1 MEFILNNIAAYLIV
15 IGACRFAIYW
25 IGIVTEKF
33 INFLIFAVMS
43 LNVIMLIDL
52 VNWCATKIPAGG
64 NLFDMNGYIFIL
76 IIIFLL
82 YFSPFAFYGSLLKY
96 RLIDFYKDP
105 EKLGYFNIKLVEK
118 GIAPSII
125 NTYYVFFFNEKQID
139 RAINRIEKTAPKI
152 GEI

>member
-64 NLFDMNGYIFIL
+64 NLFDINGYIFIL

-82 YFSPFAFYGSLLKY
+82 YFSPFAFYGMLLTKY
-96 RLIDFYKDP
+96 RLSEIDDLNKKLYFE
-105 EKLGYFNIKLVEK
+105 EKIKENNIYD
-118 GIAPSII
+118 II
-125 NTYYVFFFNEKQID
+125 YDSNYHVYFFNEKQID
-139 RAINRIEKTAPKI
+139 RAIKRIAKQNKR
-152 GEI
+152 

>member
-1 MEFILNNIAAYLIV
+1 MEFILNNIVAYLIV

-52 VNWCATKIPAGG
+52 VNWCATKIPTGG
-64 NLFDMNGYIFIL
+64 NLFDMNGYLFIL

-125 NTYYVFFFNEKQID
+125 NSYYVFFFNEKQID

-152 GEI
+152 GEN